1 MQMNSKTNEPV
12 DVLLVDD
19 DTLYLSYM
27 SEILESEGF
36 TVHTAMNGDEGLN
49 YYSQSNPD
57 LIITDIVMPE
67 KEGLE
72 FIMDIRTKDKGI
84 PIIAVTGSEIGLNG
98 NYLKAAKKFGANV
111 ILSKPLDPQLLIATM
126 EQYLNN
132 R

>member
-1 MQMNSKTNEPV
+1 MNSKTNEPV

-36 TVHTAMNGDEGLN
+36 TVHTAMNGDEGLS